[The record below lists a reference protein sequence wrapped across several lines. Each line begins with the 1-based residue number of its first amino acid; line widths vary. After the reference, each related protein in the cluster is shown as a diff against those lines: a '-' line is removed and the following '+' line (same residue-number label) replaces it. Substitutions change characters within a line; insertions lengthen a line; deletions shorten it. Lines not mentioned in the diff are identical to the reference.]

1 VKTVTISER
10 IRYIRENQPEGKLSR
25 REFAER
31 LGVSQGVIQNA
42 EEAEV
47 RLKEGKIAESLLK
60 HICMVYHVNYL
71 WLAEGLGPML
81 EEEDTDAMVE
91 RVMVGESPLA
101 ISIMKAFVKLPD
113 EEWVKFRDL
122 VDKVKREGLS

>member
-1 VKTVTISER
+1 MTVNER
-10 IRYIRENQPEGKLSR
+10 IGVLRKYLNLSQEGFGEK
-25 REFAER
+25 
-31 LGVSQGVIQNA
+31 LGVKKSAISKLENGSNNPTDA
-42 EEAEV
+42 MM
-47 RLKEGKIAESLLK
+47 K
-60 HICMVYHVNYL
+60 HICVVYHVNYL
-71 WLAEGLGPML
+71 WLTEGLGPML